1 MLLTKLLM
9 QVTLLVLTVPMSNI
23 IIILIRLF
31 ITSWCKPL
39 KTDSSDSVHPSL
51 SFCWGVQKGGIY
63 REVRGKGGGDYFERE
78 MVQLLKKNKLK
89 SELFNE
95 KKFIN
100 KNIFFSLIT
109 KNSS

>member
-63 REVRGKGGGDYFERE
+63 REVRGKGGGDFFEGE

-89 SELFNE
+89 SELFI
-95 KKFIN
+95 KKN
-100 KNIFFSLIT
+100 LSTKIFFSL
-109 KNSS
+109 S

>member
-1 MLLTKLLM
+1 M

-31 ITSWCKPL
+31 ITSWGKPL